1 MTTGQRR
8 GVLVSMCL
16 ALILVVASVSSL
28 NLALQNLAVDLH
40 PSANSLTWIVDAYT
54 VTLAAL
60 VLPFGA
66 IGDRF
71 GRRNVLLAGM
81 ALFGLA
87 AAVAAV
93 SHSVG
98 LLIACRSLMGAG
110 AAMIM
115 PGTLSTITAVFPEHE
130 RPKAVATWAGF
141 ASAGAILGMVASG
154 ALLEAFSW
162 AATFA
167 TTAVLA
173 VIAFVVV
180 VWLSP
185 NTADEHHVPIDGIG
199 AVLSGLGIGG
209 LVFGIIEGA
218 DKGYV
223 SALGLL
229 GFGLATAGL
238 AGFAWWELRQE
249 HPLLD
254 VRLFRLRG
262 FSAGSIGITIQ
273 FLTAFGFFLV
283 GLQFMLVVLGYSAL
297 HAALG
302 LLPVAAVIM
311 PMSQAAPRL
320 VARFGTR
327 ATMAGGLTALGVGFV
342 VLAQLTA
349 ASDYWHFILGVVPFG
364 IGMALSS
371 TPATTAIVSSLPR
384 SKQGVA
390 SAMNDTTREVGSAL
404 GIALL
409 GSAFNTGYGEHV
421 ATSLAAVPGVP
432 ADIAHA
438 ITQSPGVGIDVARRI
453 GGVQGQA
460 LAGWVRDSFAAG
472 LSRAMWLGAVVAV
485 IGLVFVLWRAPRRTE
500 DVLDQDEA
508 STADLDAELAELTGG
523 DLCQDG
529 RTPIG

>member
-1 MTTGQRR
+1 
-8 GVLVSMCL
+8 MCL
-16 ALILVVASVSSL
+16 ALVLVVASVSSL
-28 NLALQNLAVDLH
+28 NLALQNLAVDLQ
-40 PSANSLTWIVDAYT
+40 PSANQLTWIVDAYT

-71 GRRNVLLAGM
+71 GRRNVLLVGM
-81 ALFGLA
+81 VLFGLA
-87 AAVAAV
+87 AALAAT
-93 SHSVG
+93 SHSVAVM
-98 LLIACRSLMGAG
+98 IACRAVMGAG

-115 PGTLSTITAVFPEHE
+115 PGTLSTITAVFPERE
-130 RPKAVATWAGF
+130 RPKAVATWAGI

-154 ALLEAFSW
+154 ALLESFSW

-167 TTAVLA
+167 GSAVLA
-173 VIAFVVV
+173 VVAFVVAA
-180 VWLSP
+180 WLAP
-185 NTADEHHVPIDGIG
+185 NTVDEHHVPIDGVG
-199 AVLSGLGIGG
+199 AALSAIGIGG

-218 DKGYV
+218 DKGYF

-229 GFGLATAGL
+229 GFGLAAIGL
-238 AGFAWWELRQE
+238 SGFVAWELRQE

-273 FLTAFGFFLV
+273 FLAAFGFFLV

-302 LLPVAAVIM
+302 LLPVAVVIM
-311 PMSQAAPRL
+311 PMSQLAPRL
-320 VARFGTR
+320 VARIGTR
-327 ATMAGGLTALGVGFV
+327 ATMAAGLVSLAVGFV
-342 VLAQLTA
+342 LLARLTA
-349 ASDYWHFILGVVPFG
+349 GSGYWDFILGVVPFG

-409 GSAFNTGYGEHV
+409 GSAFNTGYGEHI
-421 ATSLAAVPGVP
+421 ADRLAGVP
-432 ADIAHA
+432 ALPAGAADAIA
-438 ITQSPGVGIDVARRI
+438 QSPGVGIDIAGRV
-453 GGVQGQA
+453 GGERGEV

-472 LSRAMWLGAVVAV
+472 LSRAMWLGVVVAV
-485 IGLVFVLWRAPRRTE
+485 VGLAFVLWRAPRQAE
-500 DVLDQDEA
+500 DLLDEPTDADIDDASPGAVLQGERVADERM
-508 STADLDAELAELTGG
+508 LV
-523 DLCQDG
+523 
-529 RTPIG
+529 